1 MSYSVEVEDFPR
13 GTHAKNTWLHNVLS
27 CHFDKI
33 CAALHIL
40 YLHPLKSPQHQH
52 ERCRF
57 GRTLGY
63 SST

>member
-33 CAALHIL
+33 LCSLACFALA
-40 YLHPLKSPQHQH
+40 PLDK
-52 ERCRF
+52 
-57 GRTLGY
+57 
-63 SST
+63 SSTST